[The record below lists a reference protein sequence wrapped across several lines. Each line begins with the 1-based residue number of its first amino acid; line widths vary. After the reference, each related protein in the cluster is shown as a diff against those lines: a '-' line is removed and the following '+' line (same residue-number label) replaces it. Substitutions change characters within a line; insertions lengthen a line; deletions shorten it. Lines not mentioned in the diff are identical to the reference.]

1 MPPDFFENA
10 MKAIVV
16 FGAASVAFLI
26 VGIGVKTVF
35 FKRAPKEASVI
46 EPEELQGIQDRLQ
59 TTEAKV
65 YELEERLDFAER
77 LLTEA
82 RARGQLPKP

>member
-1 MPPDFFENA
+1 MPPDFFETA

-16 FGAASVAFLI
+16 FGAGSVVLLI
-26 VGIGVKTVF
+26 IGIGVKSAF
-35 FKRAPKEASVI
+35 FRTPKLPPAMEPDELRA
-46 EPEELQGIQDRLQ
+46 IQDRLQ

-65 YELEERLDFAER
+65 FELEERLDFAER

-82 RARGQLPKP
+82 RAKGQLPKP

>member
-16 FGAASVAFLI
+16 FGAASAALLI
-26 VGIGVKTVF
+26 IGIGVKTAF
-35 FKRAPKEASVI
+35 FQTPKLPPAVN
-46 EPEELQGIQDRLQ
+46 PEELQGIQERLQ

-65 YELEERLDFAER
+65 FELEERLDFAER
-77 LLTEA
+77 MLTEA
-82 RARGQLPKP
+82 RAKGQLPKP